1 MHIIEQLQK
10 KVDFVRNRWKR
21 PCDRQRWRRGHNLRG
36 QGLWKGPRL
45 RPRTE
50 LPRTVTLRP
59 RTERLE
65 DKDSRARLKILK
77 IRANI
82 NVNIVI
88 MISQAFKRKIV

>member
-1 MHIIEQLQK
+1 MHDSQCEFIKYGMRLLVIISI
-10 KVDFVRNRWKR
+10 RA
-21 PCDRQRWRRGHNLRG
+21 RWRRGHNFEAKDSKKVRG
-36 QGLWKGPRL
+36 QDQGPSCL
-45 RPRTE
+45 GQVASRT
-50 LPRTVTLRP
+50 

-65 DKDSRARLKILK
+65 AKDSKTRLK